1 MNVKDEFINVVI
13 KVILPATIGI
23 SIKLAVQAQKQKI
36 TFLRIVLS
44 FITGVGA
51 SYISY
56 PIVINNSAKDYI
68 PLLISVIA
76 ISSEKIAE
84 YLIYK
89 FNIDYFIGS
98 IIEAFRKLLI
108 DLISKK

>member
-1 MNVKDEFINVVI
+1 MNLKDEFINIVI

-36 TFLRIVLS
+36 TAFRIILS
-44 FITGVGA
+44 FITGIGA
-51 SYISY
+51 SYIAY
-56 PIVINNSAKDYI
+56 PIIINNSGRDYV
-68 PLLISVIA
+68 PLFISVIA

-89 FNIDYFIGS
+89 FNIDYFLGS
-98 IIEAFRKLLI
+98 LIEACRKMII
-108 DLISKK
+108 DLITKK